1 MPSYAPVTVPAP
13 IVATPPQR
21 VIAMVDQVADQIFL
35 GLAKPPIHRT
45 SRALSSHLILLLFS
59 VIIGLSIPSTEM
71 PQPSQAI
78 DLAEAPTRRDFE
90 APAKLDI
97 LK

>member
-35 GLAKPPIHRT
+35 GLAKTANPPY
-45 SRALSSHLILLLFS
+45 
-59 VIIGLSIPSTEM
+59 
-71 PQPSQAI
+71 
-78 DLAEAPTRRDFE
+78 
-90 APAKLDI
+90 
-97 LK
+97 